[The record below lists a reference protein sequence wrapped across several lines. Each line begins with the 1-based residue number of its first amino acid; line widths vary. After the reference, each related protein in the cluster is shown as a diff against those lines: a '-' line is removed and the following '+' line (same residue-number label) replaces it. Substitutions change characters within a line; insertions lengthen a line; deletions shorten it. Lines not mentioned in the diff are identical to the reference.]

1 LIIAQRLA
9 RRLCN
14 QCAELETTVPEEALL
29 EIGFTPEQL
38 TRAAIKRPV
47 GCGHC
52 QDGYKGRVGIY
63 EVVKI
68 TKPIASAIMDGAN
81 SLELDRVAREAGFN
95 NLRQSALRKCA
106 EGLISLE
113 EVSRVTTD

>member
-1 LIIAQRLA
+1 MCIRDS
-9 RRLCN
+9 
-14 QCAELETTVPEEALL
+14 
-29 EIGFTPEQL
+29 GFTTDQL
-38 TRAAIKRPV
+38 SSATIKRPA
-47 GCGHC
+47 GCGQC
-52 QDGYKGRVGIY
+52 KDGYKGRVGIY

-95 NLRQSALRKCA
+95 DLRQSALRKCA